1 MMLLQAGQLGFTR
14 MDSIWTSEIPPEM
27 VAGATMWIDFTDSS
41 TIWSG
46 DAGDGSNV
54 TTDGTTI
61 GSIHDKL
68 RPARIFKRIYSG
80 NPKLKAPAINGQSA
94 GIFSSASLGR
104 MDGYED
110 GANAPISALMTAT
123 NKLIICAVNVS
134 SAAPESGTA
143 WSNDAIFS
151 DTGQYLG
158 LHLTKSGS
166 VVTADAYNYAGGEHR
181 ATRTFDANSWV
192 ILTMSHQGSQLRLR
206 VNGGAWATTASG
218 ATDALTGA
226 PQLSVPTAS
235 LLGFE
240 LAHLVTANTAQT
252 DAAISAVEHWIAND
266 LGITPWW

>member
-1 MMLLQAGQLGFTR
+1 MMLLQAGQLGLTR
-14 MDSIWTSEIPPEM
+14 MDSIWTSDIPPDM
-27 VAGATMWIDFTDSS
+27 VPGVTMWIDFTDSS

-46 DAGDGSNV
+46 DAGDGSNI
-54 TTDGTTI
+54 TTDGATI

-80 NPKLKAPAINGQSA
+80 NPTLKAPAINGQSA
-94 GIFSSASLGR
+94 GLFSSTSLGR
-104 MDGYED
+104 MDGYE
-110 GANAPISALMTAT
+110 GGTQAPISALMTTT
-123 NKLIICAVNVS
+123 NKLIICAVSVS
-134 SAAPESGTA
+134 GAGPGSVEA

-166 VVTADAYNYAGGEHR
+166 VVTAFAYNYAGGEQR
-181 ATRTFDANSWV
+181 ATRTFSENSWV

-218 ATDALTGA
+218 ATDVLNGV
-226 PQLSVPTAS
+226 PQLSVSTSS
-235 LLGFE
+235 LLGLE